1 MIPLGRIER
10 LREAHLIL
18 EHTKHRTVKNIS
30 IWDRGDHS
38 DEPIVVRKALGLAL
52 LIEETPARLRADVL
66 GIGLRPSYGPLVDG
80 GNITAIAKTIEI
92 TKR

>member
-1 MIPLGRIER
+1 MGRIER

-18 EHTKHRTVKNIS
+18 EHTKHRTLKNLS

-38 DEPIVVRKALGLAL
+38 DEPIVVRKALGLTL
-52 LIEETPARLRADVL
+52 LIEETPAIIMEDELI
-66 GIGLRPSYGPLVDG
+66 IGLRTIYGPLEEG
-80 GNITAIAKTIEI
+80 MNITAIAKTIEI